1 MKFIVFRLPIHTY
14 SSLTISSIQYR
25 PKPSKKNSV
34 LVWLAHMVLVFVFTS
49 FRKLQGALN
58 KVKLEGYSF
67 SIDCQHF
74 IVSNIGPS
82 KLIKSLKMK
91 ISRILTW
98 DSKAKQLSA
107 TFWGPPEFCW
117 FLMDWVV
124 RCTFQTLKTVIN
136 ISRNGERK
144 NYSWERKELGGKEK
158 NHKMKSPRERKRT
171 RKSKLRQ
178 KERERR
184 AVVMAHL
191 VEQSLPT
198 PDVCGSNPGKILSTN
213 STFK

>member
-1 MKFIVFRLPIHTY
+1 MLWMKFIVFRLPIHTY

-82 KLIKSLKMK
+82 KLIKSLKM
-91 ISRILTW
+91 I
-98 DSKAKQLSA
+98 
-107 TFWGPPEFCW
+107 
-117 FLMDWVV
+117 
-124 RCTFQTLKTVIN
+124 
-136 ISRNGERK
+136 ISRNS
-144 NYSWERKELGGKEK
+144 NLG
-158 NHKMKSPRERKRT
+158 
-171 RKSKLRQ
+171 RKSKTNRSKPFGVPGILLILDGLGCQ
-178 KERERR
+178 
-184 AVVMAHL
+184 VHF
-191 VEQSLPT
+191 
-198 PDVCGSNPGKILSTN
+198 SNLEDSH
-213 STFK
+213 